1 MTNTHDMNDND
12 HNVGDVNSVDNID
25 DPRLTAWALGELEGA
40 DAEAVAAFVNNSSEA
55 RAEVAQIRELAG
67 MLGGE
72 LTTEAQDENLT
83 LDHDRRAAL
92 VAALGDQGGG
102 GSTAIDAA
110 GDVAGDDA
118 SHATPAPRRPTLM
131 TRLRPFMAVAA
142 LLLVAVFVVDLMR
155 NGGANEGLR
164 PAGDSSNAEGLVVVA
179 ETNEPDLRQLGYLGS
194 KGKASD
200 QSLNQLES
208 LGYSS
213 RGGSPQSGSSLNG
226 GFQKQAAKPSATRG
240 YAAATGKRETQPD
253 ESVLLQMR
261 ALGYVG
267 GAGDDSSDAALG
279 LVSDQ
284 PALSSAPGHAAMEQL
299 VIEEPALALEEPV
312 LHEQLASREASALNR
327 TARLAGEAVADAAVE
342 AETLSR
348 LKALGYLGDTGKD
361 DYDTQGLLTGRGRKA
376 PRRDGG
382 DRYEPIVEN
391 PFVPITSEAL
401 SALSTFGI
409 DVDTASYANV
419 RRFLHRNQLPPA
431 NSVRLEELIN
441 YFAYDDPQPD
451 GDVPFASTVE
461 VASCPWEPGHRLVRV
476 ALQGKTVSDE
486 ERVPTQL
493 VFLLDVSG
501 SMNDSDKLPLL
512 IKSFELLLQ
521 DMDAED
527 KVAIVTYASGTELVL
542 PPTSCSEKQTILS
555 ALHGLS
561 AGGSTHASA
570 GIQMAYEVAT
580 DGFIEGGNNR
590 ILLATDGDFNVG
602 VTSSGGLYDLIRAK
616 AASGVFLTV
625 LGFGTGNLNDA
636 TAELLADNGNG
647 NYAYIDSLTEA
658 HKVLVAERDGT
669 LVTIAKDVKLQVE
682 FNPGKVAAYR
692 LLGYENRIL
701 AATDFRDDKKDA
713 GEIGAGH
720 SVVALYEVVPRGVEG
735 VTGTVEMKYQQLPEP
750 ESFVDSP
757 ELLTVNLRWKRPDAA
772 SAREAA
778 VPVID
783 RGRAFGEASEELRF
797 SSAVAAFGMILRG
810 SRHAGNATMA
820 WVVETADNARSF
832 DPLGDRS
839 EFVRL
844 ARTAQG
850 LLR

>member
-1 MTNTHDMNDND
+1 MTNTHDMNDSDNND
-12 HNVGDVNSVDNID
+12 IIRDID

-40 DAEAVAAFVNNSSEA
+40 DADAVVAFVNDSAEA

-72 LTTEAQDENLT
+72 LTTEAQGEELT
-83 LDHDRRAAL
+83 LDDERRAAL
-92 VAALGDQGGG
+92 VAALGEHADEGPG
-102 GSTAIDAA
+102 AID
-110 GDVAGDDA
+110 GA
-118 SHATPAPRRPTLM
+118 SAATPAPRRPTLM

-142 LLLVAVFVVDLMR
+142 LLFVAVFVVDLMR
-155 NGGANEGLR
+155 NGGASEGHGLASVSS
-164 PAGDSSNAEGLVVVA
+164 PADGSSSVA
-179 ETNEPDLRQLGYLGS
+179 LSEEVSLRQLGYLGS
-194 KGKASD
+194 KRGS
-200 QSLNQLES
+200 SEVRLNELET
-208 LGYSS
+208 LGYTQSAN
-213 RGGSPQSGSSLNG
+213 SGSSLNG
-226 GFQKQAAKPSATRG
+226 GFQKQAASPPETNGYAATRG
-240 YAAATGKRETQPD
+240 KREEQLDEAALTQLR
-253 ESVLLQMR
+253 E
-261 ALGYVG
+261 LGYVG
-267 GAGDDSSDAALG
+267 GSGDDSSDASLALV
-279 LVSDQ
+279 LNQ
-284 PALSSAPGHAAMEQL
+284 PVTSPVPSVEAEVVM
-299 VIEEPALALEEPV
+299 EEPLFDFEEPV
-312 LHEQLASREASALNR
+312 LREKVTSAEVSSLGLPARVARGATADVTLDAAKLSAL
-327 TARLAGEAVADAAVE
+327 E
-342 AETLSR
+342 
-348 LKALGYLGDTGKD
+348 ALGYLGDSAGD
-361 DYDTQGLLTGRGRKA
+361 DDDLRDLLTGRGRKTS
-376 PRRDGG
+376 RHGRDRGE
-382 DRYEPIVEN
+382 RYEPIVEN
-391 PFVPITSEAL
+391 PFVPITSDAL

-451 GDVPFASTVE
+451 GDEPFATSVE
-461 VASCPWEPGHRLVRV
+461 VSSCPWEPRHRLVRV
-476 ALQGKTVSDE
+476 ALQGKHLSDE

-493 VFLLDVSG
+493 VFLLDISG
-501 SMNDSDKLPLL
+501 SMKDSDKLPLL

-521 DMDAED
+521 DMDGED

-555 ALHGLS
+555 ALHSLK
-561 AGGSTHASA
+561 ADGSTHASA

-602 VTSSGGLYDLIRAK
+602 VTSDGGLYDLIRAK

-658 HKVLVAERDGT
+658 HKVLVAERDAT
-669 LVTIAKDVKLQVE
+669 LVTIAKDVKIQVE
-682 FNPGKVAAYR
+682 FNPGKVGAYR
-692 LLGYENRIL
+692 LLGYENRVL

-735 VTGTVEMKYQQLPEP
+735 VSGTVELKYQQQPEP
-750 ESFVDSP
+750 ETFVDSP
-757 ELLTVNLRWKRPDAA
+757 ELLTVNLRWKRPDEDVG
-772 SAREAA
+772 REFA

-783 RGRAFGEASEELRF
+783 RGRAFAGASEELRF

-810 SRHAGNATMA
+810 SRHAGSGSLA

-850 LLR
+850 LMR

>member
-1 MTNTHDMNDND
+1 MTNTNDMNDND
-12 HNVGDVNSVDNID
+12 NNIESID

-40 DAEAVAAFVNNSSEA
+40 DADAVAAFVNDSAEA

-72 LTTEAQDENLT
+72 LTTEAQGEELT
-83 LDHDRRAAL
+83 LDDDRRAAL
-92 VAALGDQGGG
+92 VAALGEQGDEGPG
-102 GSTAIDAA
+102 AVDGASTAA
-110 GDVAGDDA
+110 
-118 SHATPAPRRPTLM
+118 PAPRQPTLM

-142 LLLVAVFVVDLMR
+142 LLFVAVFVVDLMR
-155 NGGANEGLR
+155 NGGANERQGL
-164 PAGDSSNAEGLVVVA
+164 AGDSSKVDGSSNVA
-179 ETNEPDLRQLGYLGS
+179 LTDGENMRQLGYLGS
-194 KGKASD
+194 KRRASEVRVNE
-200 QSLNQLES
+200 LEQLAYT
-208 LGYSS
+208 GN
-213 RGGSPQSGSSLNG
+213 GNSGSSLNG
-226 GFQKQAAKPSATRG
+226 GFQKQAAKPSDTNG
-240 YAAATGKRETQPD
+240 YAATRGKRETQLD
-253 ESVLLQMR
+253 
-261 ALGYVG
+261 
-267 GAGDDSSDAALG
+267 
-279 LVSDQ
+279 
-284 PALSSAPGHAAMEQL
+284 
-299 VIEEPALALEEPV
+299 EPALRVPRGLGYLGSAGEYVAGDEISDSAMGLSLNQPAPSTAPSVEADIVMEEPLFDFEEPV
-312 LHEQLASREASALNR
+312 LREMVASLEKSGPVPSPRV
-327 TARLAGEAVADAAVE
+327 AGGAAADDVPDAAV
-342 AETLSR
+342 LSMM
-348 LKALGYLGDTGKD
+348 KSLGYLGITDKDKD
-361 DYDTQGLLTGRGRKA
+361 DDDLRDLLTGRGRGVS
-376 PRRDGG
+376 RHGRDRGE
-382 DRYEPIVEN
+382 RYEPIVEN
-391 PFVPITSEAL
+391 PFVPITADAL

-431 NSVRLEELIN
+431 NAVRLEELIN
-441 YFAYDDPQPD
+441 YFSYDDPQPD
-451 GDVPFASTVE
+451 SNVPFGTSVE
-461 VASCPWEPGHRLVRV
+461 VASCPWEPRHRLVRV
-476 ALQGKTVSDE
+476 ALQGKSLSDE

-501 SMNDSDKLPLL
+501 SMKDSDKLPLL
-512 IKSFELLLQ
+512 IKSFEMLLQ

-555 ALHGLS
+555 ALHSLN

-602 VTSSGGLYDLIRAK
+602 VTSQGGLYDLIRAK

-669 LVTIAKDVKLQVE
+669 LVTIAKDVKIQVE

-735 VTGTVEMKYQQLPEP
+735 VSGTVEMKYQQLPEP
-750 ESFVDSP
+750 ETFVDSP
-757 ELLTVNLRWKRPDAA
+757 ELLTVNLRWKRPDED
-772 SAREAA
+772 SGREIA

-783 RGRAFGEASEELRF
+783 RGRTFAEASEELRF
-797 SSAVAAFGMILRG
+797 SSAVAAFGMLLRG
-810 SRHAGNATMA
+810 SRHAGSASMA

-832 DPLGDRS
+832 DPLDDRS